1 VTTGTSSPNGNPCS
15 SCGSCEAKPNNP
27 HNASDA
33 HCAPCANNG
42 QSWWPCNRSDLCQC
56 SGNSPSTSA
65 PVTTAP
71 VTTERD
77 DDNSVIDTKTR
88 KAQATVFGDYFNIA
102 WNQVICSMDESDA
115 KPYMQTQHPHCA
127 AAINMGSGKFQTEDQ
142 NGKPGFCTRTK
153 PGNGAASASSCWRV
167 RCVGKDNTLGVGVS
181 CAHHNWIYL
190 KTVDTNT
197 ENSLSLTDDQYTNQ
211 CAPVAEQTNTP
222 SCRAFDITVQAWDLM
237 VVFSQNQGS
246 NAGKPAGLN
255 GIVPVE
261 YEEVDCNDSV
271 VKAAISS
278 SKCGLQNTLLI

>member
-1 VTTGTSSPNGNPCS
+1 
-15 SCGSCEAKPNNP
+15 
-27 HNASDA
+27 
-33 HCAPCANNG
+33 
-42 QSWWPCNRSDLCQC
+42 
-56 SGNSPSTSA
+56 
-65 PVTTAP
+65 
-71 VTTERD
+71 
-77 DDNSVIDTKTR
+77 
-88 KAQATVFGDYFNIA
+88 
-102 WNQVICSMDESDA
+102 MDESDA